1 MLKTQADGSVVAAVA
16 GTDYLNTAILSLGP
30 TGQGQTG
37 STQTLATSS
46 TGTDFTITS
55 SGDTHTFNLPFAS
68 AFASGKLSLNDWS
81 VFNNKIS
88 STSIDTSI
96 ELSNLLTDETGTG
109 GALVFALEPSLQGF
123 VSTASSTVVG
133 DFTAATSVTTPA
145 ATTTSLAVLGIT
157 SSLLKTDSN
166 GSVIP
171 AIAGTDYLSSAI
183 TTLGGAYSTG
193 QTGATQT
200 FATGTPDTNIQMTIT
215 SSGDIHTFSPT
226 WVGTLAD
233 ARVADDLTISGGTI
247 NNTTI
252 GVSTPSSAFFTGAT
266 TTSLGIYGILSS
278 ILKTQADGSVVAAVA
293 GTDYLN
299 TAILSLGP
307 TGQGQTG
314 STQTLATSSTG
325 TDFTITSSGDTHTF
339 NLPFASAFASGKL
352 SLNDWSVFNNKI
364 SSTSIDTSIEL
375 SNLLTD
381 ETGTGGALVFA
392 LEPSL
397 QGFVSTASSTV
408 VGDFTAA
415 TSVPPRPPP
424 PPP

>member
-1 MLKTQADGSVVAAVA
+1 MAAVA

-68 AFASGKLSLNDWS
+68 ASASGKLSLNDWS

-266 TTSLGIYGILSS
+266 TTSLESTEYFLPC
-278 ILKTQADGSVVAAVA
+278 LKHK
-293 GTDYLN
+293 
-299 TAILSLGP
+299 
-307 TGQGQTG
+307 QTV
-314 STQTLATSSTG
+314 Q
-325 TDFTITSSGDTHTF
+325 
-339 NLPFASAFASGKL
+339 
-352 SLNDWSVFNNKI
+352 
-364 SSTSIDTSIEL
+364 
-375 SNLLTD
+375 
-381 ETGTGGALVFA
+381 
-392 LEPSL
+392 
-397 QGFVSTASSTV
+397 
-408 VGDFTAA
+408 
-415 TSVPPRPPP
+415 
-424 PPP
+424 